1 MNSPI
6 PAPILST
13 GRNPDTARVRVSTAT
28 RSEYQ
33 ILKGDFFVGTSVREG
48 IPIDNDYTS
57 VVKAP
62 SDRYLIIEDAII
74 ETIFDISDSS
84 RFSITLGA
92 YVDISNGNDWS
103 YTPGTPTPIGRPLNA
118 SVVNNFGASTID
130 SGVTSVISGDAD
142 YPLFF
147 VDYFLE
153 VQGARE
159 NVSSTGT
166 SFFNKGRQIV
176 VAPNQELLIRTQTSG
191 DSIGTVT
198 LKTVFFVSEV
208 SLEDTPSLLGELA

>member
-1 MNSPI
+1 M
-6 PAPILST
+6 
-13 GRNPDTARVRVSTAT
+13 
-28 RSEYQ
+28 
-33 ILKGDFFVGTSVREG
+33 
-48 IPIDNDYTS
+48 
-57 VVKAP
+57 
-62 SDRYLIIEDAII
+62 
-74 ETIFDISDSS
+74 
-84 RFSITLGA
+84 
-92 YVDISNGNDWS
+92 
-103 YTPGTPTPIGRPLNA
+103 
-118 SVVNNFGASTID
+118 
-130 SGVTSVISGDAD
+130 
-142 YPLFF
+142 
-147 VDYFLE
+147 DYFLE